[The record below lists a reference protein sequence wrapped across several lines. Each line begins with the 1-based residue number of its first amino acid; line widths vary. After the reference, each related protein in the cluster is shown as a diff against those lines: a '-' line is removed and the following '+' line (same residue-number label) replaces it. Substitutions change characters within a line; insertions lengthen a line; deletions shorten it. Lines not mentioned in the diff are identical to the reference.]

1 MKQLSEYID
10 DVPNIS
16 GAEAQVVE
24 TMRSG
29 AKQDLFRTPGKID
42 FGKIRAASA
51 IALHMHQPLIPAG
64 GSDLSSAA
72 LISNL
77 QHMMENQGIGDN
89 HNAPVF
95 AQCYARMGDF
105 IPQLVEE
112 GKNPRAML
120 EYSGTLFHGLRKM
133 DHDWVI
139 DKLKTITSNPTYQP
153 YVEWLGMP
161 WGHAVAPSTPVQDY
175 RRHVLAWQQHFAAI
189 FGWSALERV
198 RGFSPSEMALP
209 NQPDVAY
216 EFVKTLV
223 DCGYQWVLVQEHSVE
238 QPDDGWNPQRPHLP
252 HRLVCTNSKGE
263 TAEIIAIVKTQG
275 SDTKLVAQMQ
285 PWFEAQSLHKWELAG
300 KQVPPLVTQIADGE
314 NGGVMMNEFPPKFME
329 VVRTSSW
336 SDVPLMNASEYLEHL
351 FAMGVKTSDLPVI
364 QPLFHRKIWERMQ
377 PGDGPDKLN
386 QVIET
391 LRQDDHQFHMEG
403 GSWTSNLS
411 WVKGYDNVLAP
422 MEEASIRFHQQIDG
436 KDISTDDQRYRN
448 ALFHL
453 LSSQTSCYRYWGQGL
468 WTDYGRE
475 ICRRA
480 ENILNNEF

>member
-1 MKQLSEYID
+1 MKEFPEYID
-10 DVPNIS
+10 GVPYIS
-16 GAEAQVVE
+16 GSEEQVIE
-24 TMRSG
+24 TMRRGASKRLYSG
-29 AKQDLFRTPGKID
+29 VGGID
-42 FGKIRAASA
+42 FERIRSTSA

-64 GSDLSSAA
+64 GDDLQSAE

-77 QHMMENQGIGDN
+77 QYMMEHQEIGDN

-95 AQCYARMGDF
+95 ADCYARMGDF
-105 IPQLVEE
+105 IPQLVAE
-112 GKNPRAML
+112 GKSPRVML
-120 EYSGTLFHGLRKM
+120 EYSGTLLHGLRKM
-133 DHDWVI
+133 GFDWVI
-139 DKLKTITSNPTYQP
+139 DKLKTITSDPTYQP

-189 FGWSALERV
+189 FGLSALERV

-209 NQPDVAY
+209 NHPEVAY

-223 DCGYQWVLVQEHSVE
+223 DCGYQWVLVQEHTVE
-238 QPDDGWNPQRPHLP
+238 RPEDGWNPRQPHLP
-252 HRLVCTNSKGE
+252 HRLVCTNSRGE

-285 PWFEAQSLHKWELAG
+285 PWYEAQSLQRQELAG
-300 KQVPPLVTQIADGE
+300 RSVPPLVTQIADGE
-314 NGGVMMNEFPPKFME
+314 NGGVMMNEFPPKYME
-329 VVRTSSW
+329 VVAAASGSE
-336 SDVPLMNASEYLEHL
+336 VPLMNASEYLEHL
-351 FAMGVKTSDLPVI
+351 FASGIQTRDLPVI

-377 PGDGPDKLN
+377 PGDGEERLT
-386 QVIET
+386 QVIEE
-391 LRQDDHQFHMEG
+391 LRQEDQPFHMEG

-411 WVKGYDNVLAP
+411 WVEGYDNVLAP
-422 MEEASIRFHQQIDG
+422 MEEASILFHKKIDG
-436 KDISTDDQRYRN
+436 KGIPTNDPRYRN

-480 ENILNNEF
+480 EDILNNQI

>member
-1 MKQLSEYID
+1 MKAIPEYIE

-16 GAEAQVVE
+16 GAEDQVVQ
-24 TMRSG
+24 TMQAG
-29 AKQDLFRTPGKID
+29 AEKALFREPGKID
-42 FGKIRAASA
+42 FGNIRAAGA

-64 GSDLSSAA
+64 GDDLQSAA

-77 QHMMENQGIGDN
+77 QYMMEHQDIGDN
-89 HNAPVF
+89 HNAPIF
-95 AQCYARMGDF
+95 ADCYARMGDM
-105 IPQLVEE
+105 IPQLVSE
-112 GKNPRAML
+112 GKNPRVML

-133 DHDWVI
+133 GHDWVI
-139 DKLKTITSNPTYQP
+139 DKLKAITCDPALAHFA
-153 YVEWLGMP
+153 EWLGMP

-189 FGWSALERV
+189 FGWAALERV

-209 NQPDVAY
+209 NHPDVAY

-223 DCGYQWVLVQEHSVE
+223 DCGYQWVLVQEHTVE
-238 QPDDGWNPQRPHLP
+238 QPQDGWSPQRPHLP

-285 PWFEAQSLHKWELAG
+285 PWFEAQSLQKWELAG
-300 KQVPPLVTQIADGE
+300 KQVPPLVSQIADGE

-329 VVRTSSW
+329 VVNTASW

-351 FAMGVKTSDLPVI
+351 FSLGIKTSDLPVL
-364 QPLFHRKIWERMQ
+364 QPLFQRKIWERIQ
-377 PGDGPDKLN
+377 PGDGPEKLA
-386 QVIET
+386 QTIET
-391 LRQDDHQFHMEG
+391 LRQEDHQFHMEG
-403 GSWTSNLS
+403 GSWTNNLS
-411 WVKGYDNVLAP
+411 WVQGYDNVLAP
-422 MEEASIRFHQQIDG
+422 MEEASIRFHEQIDG
-436 KDISTDDQRYRN
+436 KDIPTDDQRYRN

-480 ENILNNEF
+480 EGILNNDF